1 MPFRAWKSSA
11 TEGKTA
17 RRVLVVSSEVPQ
29 PQLVIGAA
37 REDVSVVLYDW
48 SSTSLVRVL
57 FRIL

>member
-1 MPFRAWKSSA
+1 
-11 TEGKTA
+11 
-17 RRVLVVSSEVPQ
+17 
-29 PQLVIGAA
+29 VIGAA